1 MLSSGHE
8 HSFICSLR
16 FNVITVL
23 KKNKKQKGMF
33 VLNTAFVGRH
43 GAVVI
48 IFKSS
53 SIFCR
58 NCVLLKGHCS
68 SIYLRKSEHL
78 DTSSSNICSLMD
90 MSAALSVA

>member
-1 MLSSGHE
+1 MQLFKE
-8 HSFICSLR
+8 YFIFCLDIVPAKTPQR
-16 FNVITVL
+16 KVALI
-23 KKNKKQKGMF
+23 QKGMF

-68 SIYLRKSEHL
+68 SIYLR
-78 DTSSSNICSLMD
+78 
-90 MSAALSVA
+90 